1 MMIKLSG
8 KLFDVTMPDKL
19 VGDGYKVTND
29 GKLFDVTMPDK
40 LVGDEILVVTE
51 LSHTTILL
59 LIRVRLE

>member
-1 MMIKLSG
+1 MMIKLS
-8 KLFDVTMPDKL
+8 
-19 VGDGYKVTND
+19 